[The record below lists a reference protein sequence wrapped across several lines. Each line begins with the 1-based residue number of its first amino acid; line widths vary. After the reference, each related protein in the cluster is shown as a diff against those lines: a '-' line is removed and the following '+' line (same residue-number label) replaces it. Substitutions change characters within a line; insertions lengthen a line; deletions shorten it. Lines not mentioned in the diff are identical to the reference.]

1 MREPRE
7 RLIFPLDFSDL
18 KEAVHWAEKLSPY
31 IGTFKIGLELFI
43 KFGPRAIEKV
53 KRKTGAK
60 IFLDLKLYDIPNTVS
75 SAVKA
80 AASYEVDYLTVHIL
94 SGRKALEEAVK
105 AAEGGL
111 KILGVTLLT
120 SLDKADLL
128 ELGFNGEYLYK
139 TEDLVY
145 KLSFLAQSVGCDG
158 IVCSAKEVARIK
170 EAFPFLITVVPGI
183 RLEETDQRDDQVRT
197 ATPYEA
203 ILNGADLLVVG
214 RPIRLASDPLEVCLR
229 IHEEIRKA
237 LEDKNV

>member
-1 MREPRE
+1 VKDPRE

-18 KEAVHWAEKLSPY
+18 KEALSWAEKLSPY
-31 IGTFKIGLELFI
+31 IGTFKIGLELFV
-43 KFGPRAIEKV
+43 KVGPRAIEKV
-53 KRKTGAK
+53 KKKTGAK
-60 IFLDLKLYDIPNTVS
+60 IFLDLKLHDIPNTVS
-75 SAVKA
+75 QAVRA
-80 AASYEVDYLTVHIL
+80 AVSHGVDFLTVHVL

-158 IVCSAKEVARIK
+158 IVCSAKEVSRIK
-170 EAFPFLITVVPGI
+170 EAFPYLITVVPGI
-183 RLEETDQRDDQVRT
+183 RFEESSQRDDQVRT

-203 ILNGADLLVVG
+203 ILNGADFLVVG
-214 RPIRLASDPLEVCLR
+214 RPIRLSQDPIGTCLQ
-229 IHEEIRKA
+229 IHEKIKKA
-237 LEDKNV
+237 IEEKNV